1 MKYRTAVAALLGATW
16 VLAGCVT
23 ANPPPPL
30 PAPMTESIPKPPVS
44 AVPLIW
50 QPGHWDWTGSGY
62 GWIPGQYKS
71 RRRTMATTGCQ
82 GSGRTPARAGPGIR
96 HTGYSDSRP
105 PLPQLNRSHPD
116 PARPCGK
123 VAAVLVPGPLL
134 QGLIPGAD

>member
-62 GWIPGQYKS
+62 GWIPGQYVS
-71 RRRTMATTGCQ
+71 AADHGNNWMPGFWENA
-82 GSGRTPARAGPGIR
+82 GSGWTWHPA
-96 HTGYSDSRP
+96 HW
-105 PLPQLNRSHPD
+105 
-116 PARPCGK
+116 
-123 VAAVLVPGPLL
+123 V
-134 QGLIPGAD
+134 